1 MIVKNVKVY
10 REDQTFADGEI
21 RILDGVF
28 EKVCTG
34 AGRGEGILAEKDETV
49 IDGDGAYAIP
59 GLIGGTPAIQSAVPA
74 RTVSAAAVKQKKKS
88 PSR

>member
-49 IDGDGAYAIP
+49 IDGDGA
-59 GLIGGTPAIQSAVPA
+59 GGGTCADPFCG
-74 RTVSAAAVKQKKKS
+74 
-88 PSR
+88 SRV

>member
-49 IDGDGAYAIP
+49 IDGDGAYAIS
-59 GLIGGTPAIQSAVPA
+59 AMAAKRQSEGSQSMRRQLA
-74 RTVSAAAVKQKKKS
+74 
-88 PSR
+88 

>member
-28 EKVCTG
+28 EKSLYG
-34 AGRGEGILAEKDETV
+34 SRKRGRN
-49 IDGDGAYAIP
+49 P
-59 GLIGGTPAIQSAVPA
+59 GGKG
-74 RTVSAAAVKQKKKS
+74 
-88 PSR
+88 

>member
-59 GLIGGTPAIQSAVPA
+59 GLIDLHFHGCMGDDFCDGT
-74 RTVSAAAVKQKKKS
+74 K
-88 PSR
+88 

>member
-49 IDGDGAYAIP
+49 IDGDGAYIC
-59 GLIGGTPAIQSAVPA
+59 SARVPSSSITGA
-74 RTVSAAAVKQKKKS
+74 
-88 PSR
+88 